1 MSNKINAYRTSPT
14 AFVVEPLSVVRDWMD
29 ATFDKHAY
37 HCFPVTLANTIGWG
51 ISAKTDIK
59 FIWDGINDH
68 SGNHVKILEGEG
80 LCYTGRGQSTLS
92 FNTNLKFVTDKNIS
106 LLAVNPPNFFNKDF
120 EVISSVIS
128 TSFYP
133 HPLPLAIKALT
144 ANKEITI
151 KAGQVIAAIIP
162 LSLGQLKDSTINVD
176 DYVSDPV
183 AEKAAKDY
191 GNASAV
197 KTALGE
203 WTDWYRDA
211 INEKGESV
219 GEHEVKA
226 LKLKTVYV
234 KDGKQC
240 GTND

>member
-1 MSNKINAYRTSPT
+1 MSNVINAYRTSPT

-37 HCFPVTLANTIGWG
+37 HCFPVTLANTVGWS
-51 ISAKTDIK
+51 ISAKTDIR
-59 FIWDGINDH
+59 FIWDGINDT
-68 SGNHVKILEGEG
+68 SADHVKILQGEDI
-80 LCYTGRGQSTLS
+80 CYSGRGQSTLS
-92 FNTNLKFVTDKNIS
+92 FNTNLKFVTDKNLS
-106 LLAVNPPNFFNKDF
+106 LLAINAPNFFNPDF

-133 HPLPLAIKALT
+133 HPLPLAIKAKT
-144 ANKEITI
+144 PNKEILI
-151 KAGQVIAAIIP
+151 KAGQPIAAIIP
-162 LSLGQLKDSTINVD
+162 ISLGQLKDSVINVD
-176 DYVSDPV
+176 DYVRNPE
-183 AEKAAKDY
+183 AEAAAKSY
-191 GNASAV
+191 GDAAAL
-197 KTALGE
+197 KTAVGQ

-211 INEKGESV
+211 VNEKGESV

>member
-1 MSNKINAYRTSPT
+1 
-14 AFVVEPLSVVRDWMD
+14 
-29 ATFDKHAY
+29 
-37 HCFPVTLANTIGWG
+37 
-51 ISAKTDIK
+51 
-59 FIWDGINDH
+59 
-68 SGNHVKILEGEG
+68 
-80 LCYTGRGQSTLS
+80 
-92 FNTNLKFVTDKNIS
+92 

-226 LKLKTVYV
+226 LKLKTVND